1 MNRKM
6 KGLDEAWPGREETYG
21 DKITV
26 YLSERDHHNKQ
37 EDILCWS
44 DETGLTKDTKNFTNN

>member
-37 EDILCWS
+37 EDILC
-44 DETGLTKDTKNFTNN
+44 